1 MITLIS
7 SSFFSLPKDSA
18 RVNQDSCLL
27 PSSSDNRII
36 FAIADGLGGYKGG
49 KEASQQVI
57 EFINEHYKDYSFETF
72 DDLFNDL
79 KTSVMMLSETNKE
92 FVNAASTL
100 TLCFIKGKKLHIG
113 HIGDCRLYG
122 KINNKLVQFTKDH
135 TQQQALIDQGVF
147 TKKQLEKSVIKNV
160 LTTAIS
166 KTLVLDYELI
176 EISLEEIVDEDGYI
190 NLYLMSDG
198 AHSFW
203 EKRPRF
209 SINTINEPSRFAS
222 SLLKRIKNGPPIDDH
237 SLISV
242 KLHYQNI
249 DNQK

>member
-7 SSFFSLPKDSA
+7 SSFFSLPKDSS

-27 PSSSDNRII
+27 PLNNDNRII

-49 KEASQQVI
+49 KEASQKVI
-57 EFINEHYKDYSFETF
+57 EFINEHYKDYAFETF

-79 KTSVMMLSETNKE
+79 KISVMMLSETNKE
-92 FVNAASTL
+92 LVNAATTL
-100 TLCFIKGKKLHIG
+100 TLCFIKENKLHIG

-122 KINNKLVQFTKDH
+122 KIKNKLVQLTKDH
-135 TQQQALIDQGVF
+135 TQQQVLIDQGVF
-147 TKKQLEKSVIKNV
+147 TKKQLEKSLVKNV

-166 KTLVLDYELI
+166 KTLKLDYELM
-176 EISLEEIVDEDGYI
+176 EVSLDEIVDDEGFI

-198 AHSFW
+198 AHAFW

-242 KLHYQNI
+242 KMKYENRQ
-249 DNQK
+249 